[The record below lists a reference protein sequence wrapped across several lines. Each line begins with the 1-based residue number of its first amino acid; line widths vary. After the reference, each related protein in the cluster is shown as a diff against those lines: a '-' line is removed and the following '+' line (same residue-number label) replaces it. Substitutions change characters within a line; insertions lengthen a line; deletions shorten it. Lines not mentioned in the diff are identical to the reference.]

1 MSNKREIGFW
11 VLMIPG
17 LLILFMLSVGQMISF
32 IDYDFTVSLG
42 LQESVNVIGEFGV
55 ASNKA
60 FGVGDT
66 LIYLPLLI
74 FGLIGLWQKKRWGLF
89 AMVGALAIT
98 AYWPIVNLFF
108 LYFAKDLPGFNFTD
122 FVSYTIILSL
132 ISVYGLWGMWYI
144 YRNRITLSIE
154 K

>member
-17 LLILFMLSVGQMISF
+17 LLILFMLIFGQMISF

-74 FGLIGLWQKKRWGLF
+74 LGLIGLWQKKGWGLI

-122 FVSYTIILSL
+122 FVSYTIVLSL
-132 ISVYGLWGMWYI
+132 ISIYGLWGMWYI
-144 YRNRITLSIE
+144 YRNGITLSIE

>member
-17 LLILFMLSVGQMISF
+17 LLILFMLIFGQMISF

-42 LQESVNVIGEFGV
+42 LQESVNVISELGV

-74 FGLIGLWQKKRWGLF
+74 LGLIGLWQKKGWGLI

-122 FVSYTIILSL
+122 FVSYTIVLSL
-132 ISVYGLWGMWYI
+132 ISIYGLWGMWYI
-144 YRNRITLSIE
+144 YRNGITLSIE

>member
-17 LLILFMLSVGQMISF
+17 LLILFMLIFGQMISF

-42 LQESVNVIGEFGV
+42 LQESVNVISEFGV

-74 FGLIGLWQKKRWGLF
+74 LGLIGLWQKEGWGLI

-122 FVSYTIILSL
+122 FVSYTIVLSL
-132 ISVYGLWGMWYI
+132 ISIYGLWGMWYI
-144 YRNRITLSIE
+144 YRNGITLSIE

>member
-17 LLILFMLSVGQMISF
+17 LLILFMLIFGQMISF

-74 FGLIGLWQKKRWGLF
+74 FGLIGLWQKKGWGLF
-89 AMVGALAIT
+89 AMLGALAIT

-122 FVSYTIILSL
+122 FVSYTIVLSL
-132 ISVYGLWGMWYI
+132 ISIYGLWGMWYI
-144 YRNRITLSIE
+144 YRNGITLSIE

>member
-1 MSNKREIGFW
+1 MSGKRTTGFW
-11 VLMIPG
+11 ILMIPG
-17 LLILFMLSVGQMISF
+17 LLILLMLIFGQMISF
-32 IDYDFTVSLG
+32 IDYGFTVSLG

-74 FGLIGLWQKKRWGLF
+74 FGLVGLWQKKIWGIF
-89 AMVGALAIT
+89 TIFGALAIT
-98 AYWPIVNLFF
+98 AYWPIVNLFI

-122 FVSYTIILSL
+122 FTTYTIVLS
-132 ISVYGLWGMWYI
+132 IITIYGLWGMWYI
-144 YRNRITLSIE
+144 YWNRKTLSIE
-154 K
+154 N